1 MKMSEIRE
9 LSVPELKQR
18 LSDEE
23 EGLANLRFQ
32 LSTSQ
37 LESPIRVRTV
47 RRDIARIKTL
57 IQQKEVKEPRA
68 KAAAKVVVKQPTR
81 PRTKKLKADPQ
92 TATPQA
98 TTEVKNS

>member
-1 MKMSEIRE
+1 MIKMSEIRE
-9 LSVPELKQR
+9 LSVQELKVR

-37 LESPIRVRTV
+37 LESPVKVRTV

-57 IQQKEVKEPRA
+57 IGQKEA
-68 KAAAKVVVKQPTR
+68 TAAVQP
-81 PRTKKLKADPQ
+81 
-92 TATPQA
+92 A
-98 TTEVKNS
+98 TTEVKQS